1 MIRKYPQQK
10 SPPPPPRK
18 PEYKKSSLSFSNCN
32 VRTIAIVNT
41 YFTNRSKFKISYI
54 LCAFLFCPIPADQN
68 SLQQQQRQKHI
79 SAGGLET
86 SELDGKRNIF
96 IFSISFK
103 VLNEEMQKS
112 DWDSNLTIALEGS
125 LSF

>member
-1 MIRKYPQQK
+1 MC
-10 SPPPPPRK
+10 
-18 PEYKKSSLSFSNCN
+18 L
-32 VRTIAIVNT
+32 
-41 YFTNRSKFKISYI
+41 
-54 LCAFLFCPIPADQN
+54 LFCPISADQN
-68 SLQQQQRQKHI
+68 GLQQQQRQKHI

-86 SELDGKRNIF
+86 AELDGKRNII

-103 VLNEEMQKS
+103 VLNEEMKKS